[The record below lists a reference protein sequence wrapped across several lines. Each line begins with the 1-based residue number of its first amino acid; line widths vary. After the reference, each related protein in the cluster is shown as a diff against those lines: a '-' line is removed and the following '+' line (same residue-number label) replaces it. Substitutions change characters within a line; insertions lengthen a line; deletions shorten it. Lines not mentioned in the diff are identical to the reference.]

1 MAYCKA
7 CRHKH
12 RGWSCPTCGAA
23 SKALVFLT
31 VFLPAFAVTAGV
43 LLLLPRACAPC
54 IVELP
59 AGATRYALSSHHM
72 ALALPLLF
80 GTGGLC
86 VVLTSLR
93 RKPPSARAERLRRW
107 RAAGPLSKVVAVSW
121 SGCLHLFA
129 VVAVVTAVWLPQKAY
144 RAVDVDGDDVVLRGA
159 FAPRHLDRA
168 EIVRADVRH
177 VDSTGRQGRRIV
189 LLSIDIEDDRGRVHR
204 SSYAGHEPG
213 SPGYAVFEQ
222 VLVALADELDPPAI
236 AGR

>member
-7 CRHKH
+7 CRRKH

-80 GTGGLC
+80 GTGALC
-86 VVLTSLR
+86 MVLTSLR

-107 RAAGPLSKVVAVSW
+107 RAAGPVAKTVAVAW
-121 SGCLHLFA
+121 SGCLHLFFIGAA
-129 VVAVVTAVWLPQKAY
+129 VLCIWFPQKLF

-159 FAPRHLDRA
+159 YAPRHLARD

-177 VDSTGRQGRRIV
+177 WDSTDRSGRPIV
-189 LLSIDIEDDRGRVHR
+189 MLQVVFEDDRGRVHR
-204 SSYAGHEPG
+204 SSGAGHQPG
-213 SPGYAVFEQ
+213 SDHYIELEN
-222 VLVALADELDPPAI
+222 VLVALAEELDPPAI